1 MTDDGRITRIEHA
14 LLAIGEYVAHEGDR
28 GFAHDQKREAVLRAL
43 DGLRQHVSVRAVASA
58 HPNGQVTEAP
68 GATLGPTDSG
78 GDAVDPVPPNLPT
91 TYLENATNPEL

>member
-1 MTDDGRITRIEHA
+1 MTDQGTIESVEQA
-14 LLAIGEYVAHEGDR
+14 LIAIGEYVTCEADHGWM
-28 GFAHDQKREAVLRAL
+28 HDQKRRAALRAL
-43 DGLRQHVSVRAVASA
+43 DELRQHVSVRAVAGA

-68 GATLGPTDSG
+68 GARLGPTDSG